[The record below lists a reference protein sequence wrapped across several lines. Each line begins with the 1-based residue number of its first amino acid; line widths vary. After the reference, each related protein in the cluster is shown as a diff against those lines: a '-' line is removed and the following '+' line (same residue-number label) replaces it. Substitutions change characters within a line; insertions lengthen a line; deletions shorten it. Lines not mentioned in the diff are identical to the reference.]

1 MDRKLGVGVITWGG
15 VKHICKGKAD
25 INNDIDIN
33 DNVSALNVVN
43 KVEGYQII
51 IMVGQRRSTFSETYL
66 SRNYHYIFLTKMP
79 KIGRLK

>member
-1 MDRKLGVGVITWGG
+1 MNRKLGVRDRVSLRWTGTLSV
-15 VKHICKGKAD
+15 KGKAD

-66 SRNYHYIFLTKMP
+66 SRNYHYKLNLN
-79 KIGRLK
+79 RRQ

>member
-1 MDRKLGVGVITWGG
+1 MDRYTGVGVITWGG

-43 KVEGYQII
+43 KVEGYQIRRR
-51 IMVGQRRSTFSETYL
+51 GQSNLEGGFNNIRKEKRTNKTGGMEL
-66 SRNYHYIFLTKMP
+66 I
-79 KIGRLK
+79 